1 MTRILRRIA
10 VFVVLFSC
18 SIVLTIHADE
28 IVLGPADFLATDQP
42 RATIAMEY
50 PVNSG
55 VQVTDGIEF
64 FLDTGTSGI
73 MFAMGSYD
81 GDPNAYHVQHR
92 TDGSVVQYLET
103 GIAGDQLLDVFEPHD
118 FYFAGDDGTPFELP
132 NVRPYGSIDVD
143 LGDINGLAG
152 MPTMVGRVVHMDL
165 RTQLGTGDGFPGL
178 ITTSFESAPT
188 APAANSQRY
197 HVALRMDPPSFP
209 GVDPDHPNDPT
220 PTFAHIPFVTG
231 LGHTFIDHSGQT
243 HTVYR
248 DAVLDTGAQVSIIS
262 HQLALDLGINLNPN
276 DPNTDIEDTDGDGK
290 ITADDYFPIGGLGG
304 EVSIP
309 FVHLSKISIP
319 TKEGTYLSMTDL
331 DVGVFVDPDGNSLDI
346 PGLDSIF
353 GMNILTSGY
362 FNAIFG
368 DGSAALLNEVSLDFR
383 DLNNAEMLLDV
394 NLDAPEP
401 GGVVVLLAS
410 FGLLIRPKRR
420 LHV

>member
-1 MTRILRRIA
+1 MTRILRRLA
-10 VFVVLFSC
+10 VFVVLTTC
-18 SIVLTIHADE
+18 IALITRADE
-28 IVLGPADFLATDQP
+28 IVLGPADFLSTDQP
-42 RATIAMEY
+42 RVTIAMEY

-73 MFAMGSYD
+73 MFAMGSYN

-103 GIAGDQLLDVFEPHD
+103 GIAGNQLLDVFEPHD
-118 FYFAGDDGTPFELP
+118 FYFAGDDGNPFELP

-165 RTQLGTGDGFPGL
+165 RTQLPQGDGFPGL

-188 APAANSQRY
+188 APASNSQRY

-209 GVDPDHPNDPT
+209 GVDPDHPSDPT

-231 LGHTFIDHSGQT
+231 LGHTFTDQNGQS

-248 DAVLDTGAQVSIIS
+248 DALLDTGAQTSIIS

-276 DPNTDIEDTDGDGK
+276 DPKTDIEDTDGDGK

-319 TKEGTYLSMTDL
+319 TKEGHYLSMTDL

-368 DGSAALLNEVSLDFR
+368 DGTGALLNEVSLDFR

-401 GGVVVLLAS
+401 GGLIVLVAS